1 MQWLEFP
8 LWSKGPGLEPFSE
21 FFREQKLNGCKIEPL
36 KSSIKV
42 LSQCFKKNLGIIS
55 VK

>member
-1 MQWLEFP
+1 MEH
-8 LWSKGPGLEPFSE
+8 FSE
-21 FFREQKLNGCKIEPL
+21 FFWEQKLSGFKIEPL

-42 LSQCFKKNLGIIS
+42 LSQCFKKNLGTAS